1 LRAKRSNPGA
11 SCDALD
17 CFVGP
22 DGPPRND
29 VDLYPVA
36 ELALSDARRKRI
48 NWPQLDPWG
57 WAMVA
62 VTVAASAIIIVP
74 PVIVL
79 LLSFREG
86 RPIDP
91 GQAYSFAHY
100 IAVFGD
106 PFIYRVL
113 LNTLGVAL
121 TTLVVALAFGV
132 PAAWLVER
140 TDLRGKPVVLTLM
153 TLGLLIPGFATAM
166 GWLFLMHPRIGLFNA
181 LATDVFGFGA
191 APFNIASILGMGWV
205 QGLNLAPIGFIMTA
219 AVLRA
224 IDPTLEESAQISGA
238 PLAAITRRV
247 TLPLAWPGI
256 LAAGI
261 YIFTIGFAAFDVP
274 AIIGWSNK
282 IFTFSTFL
290 VNELAPA
297 DGLPAYGPA
306 AALSTVMI
314 ALAGGLSWW
323 YGRLQTQAH
332 RFQTVTGKAY
342 RPRLI
347 VLGKRAFW
355 AWSFLALYFTL
366 AKLLPLAVTIWAAV
380 LPYFQL
386 PSAEALA
393 SLSLV
398 NFQRIP
404 WDLFFTGARNTLFLT
419 VATPTL
425 TLALAI
431 AFSWVALR
439 SKLPGRGA
447 FDFIAFLPHAIPN
460 IVFSVGVLLFVLYA
474 VQRIVPL
481 YGTLWLLLFL
491 FVIARLS
498 YATRMTNGTLLQVHR
513 DLEEAATVSGG
524 ASGTVLR
531 SVLLPLLTPTL
542 IYAWLWTA
550 LLTFRELTLAV
561 LLTTRD
567 NLTLP
572 VVVWSI
578 WQDGGFGK
586 AAAITL
592 LLMALMVP
600 LIALYWWAMRRTG
613 LREGA

>member
-1 LRAKRSNPGA
+1 
-11 SCDALD
+11 
-17 CFVGP
+17 
-22 DGPPRND
+22 
-29 VDLYPVA
+29 VA
-36 ELALSDARRKRI
+36 EVTLSTTPRVSRI
-48 NWPQLDPWG
+48 NWPRLDPWG

-62 VTVAASAIIIVP
+62 ATIAASAVIIVP
-74 PVIVL
+74 PMIVL

-100 IAVFGD
+100 VAVFGD

-140 TDLRGKPVVLTLM
+140 TDLIGKPVVLTLM

-181 LATDVFGFGA
+181 VAMQVFGFGS
-191 APFNIASILGMGWV
+191 APFNIASIIGMGWV

-219 AVLRA
+219 SVLRA
-224 IDPTLEESAQISGA
+224 IDPALEESAQMSGA
-238 PLAAITRRV
+238 ALPAITRRV

-261 YIFTIGFAAFDVP
+261 YIFTLGFAAFDVP

-314 ALAGGLSWW
+314 ALASGLSWW

-347 VLGKRAFW
+347 VLGKHAPW
-355 AWSFLALYFTL
+355 AWRFLALYFTL
-366 AKLLPLAVTIWAAV
+366 AKLLPLAVTVWAAA

-386 PSAEALA
+386 PSADALA

-398 NFQRIP
+398 NFQRIH
-404 WDLFFTGARNTLFLT
+404 WDLFFVGARNTLFLT
-419 VATPTL
+419 IATPTL

-439 SKLPGRGA
+439 SKLPGRSV

-460 IVFSVGVLLFVLYA
+460 IVFSVGVLLFVIYA
-474 VQRIVPL
+474 IQRIVPL

-600 LIALYWWAMRRTG
+600 LIVLYWWAMRRTG

>member
-1 LRAKRSNPGA
+1 
-11 SCDALD
+11 
-17 CFVGP
+17 
-22 DGPPRND
+22 
-29 VDLYPVA
+29 
-36 ELALSDARRKRI
+36 
-48 NWPQLDPWG
+48 
-57 WAMVA
+57 MVA
-62 VTVAASAIIIVP
+62 VTIAASAIIVVP
-74 PVIVL
+74 PAIVL

-91 GQAYSFAHY
+91 GQAYSLTHY
-100 IAVFGD
+100 VAVFGD
-106 PFIYRVL
+106 PYIYGVL
-113 LNTLGVAL
+113 ANTLGVAL
-121 TTLVVALAFGV
+121 ITLVVALVFGV

-140 TDLRGKPVVLTLM
+140 TDLKGKPIVLTLM
-153 TLGLLIPGFATAM
+153 TLGLLVPGFATAM
-166 GWLFLMHPRIGLFNA
+166 GWLFLMHPRIGLLNA
-181 LATDVFGFGA
+181 LAMQMLGLHA
-191 APFNIASILGMGWV
+191 APFNIASIVGMGWV

-224 IDPTLEESAQISGA
+224 IDPNLEESAQMAGA
-238 PLAAITRRV
+238 GFAAIMRRV
-247 TLPLAWPGI
+247 VLPLAWPGI

-282 IFTFSTFL
+282 IFTFSTYL

-297 DGLPAYGPA
+297 DGLPQYGPA

-314 ALAGGLSWW
+314 ALAGLLSWW
-323 YGRLQTQAH
+323 YGRLQSQAH
-332 RFQTVTGKAY
+332 RYQVVTGKGY
-342 RPRLI
+342 RPRI
-347 VLGKRAFW
+347 FQLGRRALW
-355 AWSFLALYFTL
+355 AWAFLGVYFTL
-366 AKLLPLAVTIWAAV
+366 AKLLPLAVLIWASI

-393 SLSLV
+393 SVSLV
-398 NFQRIP
+398 NFRGIP
-404 WDLFFTGARNTLFLT
+404 WDITLAGARNTLILT
-419 VATPTL
+419 AATPTV
-425 TLALAI
+425 TLALAV

-439 SKLPGRGA
+439 SKIPGRGI
-447 FDFIAFLPHAIPN
+447 FDFIAFLPHAVPN
-460 IVFSVGVLLFVLYA
+460 IVFSVGVLLFVIYA

-513 DLEEAATVSGG
+513 DLEEAATMSGV
-524 ASGTVLR
+524 ASGTVVR
-531 SVLLPLLTPTL
+531 RVLLPLLTPTL

-586 AAAITL
+586 SAAITL
-592 LLMALMVP
+592 LLMAMMVP

>member
-1 LRAKRSNPGA
+1 
-11 SCDALD
+11 
-17 CFVGP
+17 
-22 DGPPRND
+22 
-29 VDLYPVA
+29 
-36 ELALSDARRKRI
+36 
-48 NWPQLDPWG
+48 
-57 WAMVA
+57 M
-62 VTVAASAIIIVP
+62 
-74 PVIVL
+74 
-79 LLSFREG
+79 
-86 RPIDP
+86 
-91 GQAYSFAHY
+91 
-100 IAVFGD
+100 
-106 PFIYRVL
+106 
-113 LNTLGVAL
+113 
-121 TTLVVALAFGV
+121 
-132 PAAWLVER
+132 
-140 TDLRGKPVVLTLM
+140 
-153 TLGLLIPGFATAM
+153 
-166 GWLFLMHPRIGLFNA
+166 
-181 LATDVFGFGA
+181 
-191 APFNIASILGMGWV
+191 
-205 QGLNLAPIGFIMTA
+205 
-219 AVLRA
+219 
-224 IDPTLEESAQISGA
+224 
-238 PLAAITRRV
+238 
-247 TLPLAWPGI
+247 
-256 LAAGI
+256 
-261 YIFTIGFAAFDVP
+261 
-274 AIIGWSNK
+274 
-282 IFTFSTFL
+282 
-290 VNELAPA
+290 NELAPA

-347 VLGKRAFW
+347 ALGKH
-355 AWSFLALYFTL
+355 AWWGWGFLALYFTL
-366 AKLLPLAVTIWAAV
+366 AKLLPLAVTVWAAV

-386 PSAEALA
+386 PSADALA

-404 WDLFFTGARNTLFLT
+404 WDLFFVGARNTLFLT

-439 SKLPGRGA
+439 SKLPGRGV

-460 IVFSVGVLLFVLYA
+460 IVFSVGVLLFVIYA

-513 DLEEAATVSGG
+513 DLEEAATVSGSD
-524 ASGTVLR
+524 SGTVLLR
-531 SVLLPLLTPTL
+531 VLLPLLTPTL

-600 LIALYWWAMRRTG
+600 LIALYWWVMRRTG

>member
-1 LRAKRSNPGA
+1 M
-11 SCDALD
+11 
-17 CFVGP
+17 
-22 DGPPRND
+22 
-29 VDLYPVA
+29 A

-219 AVLRA
+219 SVLRA

-419 VATPTL
+419 IATPTL

-439 SKLPGRGA
+439 SKLPGRSA

-474 VQRIVPL
+474 VQRIVSL

>member
-1 LRAKRSNPGA
+1 MA
-11 SCDALD
+11 DATLTA
-17 CFVGP
+17 
-22 DGPPRND
+22 PR
-29 VDLYPVA
+29 V
-36 ELALSDARRKRI
+36 SRI

-419 VATPTL
+419 IATPTL

-439 SKLPGRGA
+439 SKLPGRSA

-474 VQRIVPL
+474 VQRIVSL

-613 LREGA
+613 LREDA

>member
-1 LRAKRSNPGA
+1 MADAVLTAPRHAPILR
-11 SCDALD
+11 
-17 CFVGP
+17 
-22 DGPPRND
+22 PR
-29 VDLYPVA
+29 
-36 ELALSDARRKRI
+36 
-48 NWPQLDPWG
+48 LDPWV

-62 VTVAASAIIIVP
+62 ATIAASAIIVVP
-74 PVIVL
+74 PAIVL
-79 LLSFREG
+79 LLGFREG

-91 GQAYSFAHY
+91 GQAYSLIHY
-100 IAVFGD
+100 RDVFGD
-106 PFIYRVL
+106 PFIYGVL

-121 TTLVVALAFGV
+121 ITLAIALAFGV

-140 TDLRGKPVVLTLM
+140 TDLKGKSAVLTLM

-166 GWLFLMHPRIGLFNA
+166 GWLFLMHPRIGLVNA
-181 LATDVFGFGA
+181 LAMQALGLRA

-219 AVLRA
+219 SVLRA
-224 IDPTLEESAQISGA
+224 LDPSLEESAQISGA
-238 PLAAITRRV
+238 GFAAIMRRV

-282 IFTFSTFL
+282 IFTFSTYL

-314 ALAGGLSWW
+314 ALAGFLSWW
-323 YGRLQTQAH
+323 YGRLQRGAH
-332 RFQTVTGKAY
+332 RYQVVTGKAY
-342 RPRLI
+342 RPRL
-347 VLGKRAFW
+347 VALGRGAAW
-355 AWSFLALYFTL
+355 AWGFLALYVTL
-366 AKLLPLAVTIWAAV
+366 AKLLPLAILVWAAV

-393 SLSLV
+393 SVSLV

-404 WDLFFTGARNTLFLT
+404 WDLFVVGTRNTLILT
-419 VATPTL
+419 AAVPTL

-439 SKLPGRGA
+439 SKLPGRSI

-460 IVFSVGVLLFVLYA
+460 IVFSVGVLLFVIYA

-481 YGTLWLLLFL
+481 YGTLWLLLII

-513 DLEEAATVSGG
+513 DLEEAATMSGG
-524 ASGTVLR
+524 AVGTVMR
-531 SVLLPLLTPTL
+531 RVLLPLLTPTL

-578 WQDGGFGK
+578 WQDGGFGR

-600 LIALYWWAMRRTG
+600 LIALYWWVTRRTG